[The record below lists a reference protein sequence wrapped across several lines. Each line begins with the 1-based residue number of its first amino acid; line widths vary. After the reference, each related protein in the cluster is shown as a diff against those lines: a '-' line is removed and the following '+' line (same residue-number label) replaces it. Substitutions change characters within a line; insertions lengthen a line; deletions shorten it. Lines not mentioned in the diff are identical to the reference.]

1 MKVIIDRFEN
11 DQAIVE
17 IEKGDFVSIPKIL
30 VPTAKEGDVIS
41 IEIDISETEKR
52 KKNIKNLMDD
62 LFS

>member
-17 IEKGDFVSIPKIL
+17 IEKGEFVSIPKIL
-30 VPTAKEGDVIS
+30 VQGAKEGDVIS
-41 IEIDISETEKR
+41 IEIDIPETEKR